1 LKTKQK
7 KKRKELKEKRE
18 KMGYTQEEMAKKLG
32 YSSKSGYNMLENGNV
47 SLSLDKAKII
57 SDLLNIPLN
66 ELK

>member
-1 LKTKQK
+1 
-7 KKRKELKEKRE
+7 
-18 KMGYTQEEMAKKLG
+18 MGYTQEEMAKKLG
-32 YSSKSGYNMLENGNV
+32 YSSKIGYNMLENGNV

>member
-1 LKTKQK
+1 
-7 KKRKELKEKRE
+7 
-18 KMGYTQEEMAKKLG
+18 MGYTREEMAKKLG